1 MRNVNSNLVPLAGLA
16 PCGVRRLAAAVCRP
30 GLPGRAP
37 RMSCTPR
44 IDRRNAL
51 SKKAGAGRRTPRI
64 LAFLL
69 FLIAVATLVP
79 ATPAQEKS
87 APAPQNSTTSGPFQ
101 IDPPTLVSLG
111 FEWRISGDD
120 NRNARVDVT
129 FRKRGDAKWRDAL
142 PLLRLQRE
150 QVPGGL
156 PREGG
161 QHYFQYVA
169 PNMFAGS
176 ILNLDPDTEYEC
188 RFVLSDPDGVKGPRT
203 QQVTVRTRPEPMP
216 APGGRVYHVYP
227 FGYTGAKIEPAFTG
241 IMAAYYLGSDQSD
254 HSNAFPPR
262 VQPGDTILVHAGLYK
277 DNRFVYSGFDRTIAA
292 YGTPFDGTYYLT
304 ASGTPEKPIV
314 IKSAGDGEVIFDGD
328 GCQNLFNLM
337 AGNYN
342 YFEGITVRN
351 TNVAF
356 LLGLKN
362 IAGASGF
369 TLKHSRIE
377 NVGRAVQDEWSG
389 SKNFYIADNVFI
401 GRHDPLHLQ
410 SWWTPQVWQKF
421 PGYPALITSEYAI
434 KLYGQGH
441 VVAYNYVANWHDGI
455 DIATY
460 GDPDGVATSPT
471 HEEIRDR
478 APVSIDFYNNDV
490 YNMADN
496 CFEADG
502 GAHNIRVFRNR
513 CFNEAGGAF
522 SAQPTFGGPLYFYQ
536 NVAYN
541 NTTGGPLKL
550 IDTPAG
556 VLIYQNTFFG
566 QGRLMGP
573 ASNIHFRNNLFLGDG
588 WADPILNLRTFTN
601 YSDSDYNGFY
611 PNPGAANSF
620 EWTSPDFGT
629 RADYSG
635 KLVTRTFKTLKE
647 YQDATKQDLHS
658 VLVDYSIFLE
668 ASPPDKNDPPRFYNP
683 EDFDLRLRYLPLD
696 AKTPERGPGIDPEIF
711 QGAAI
716 GAGILLPTINDDH
729 EFHAPDLGAY
739 QFAREIPHYGP
750 RQWPAGQPDPPAPRS
765 ITGPPH

>member
-1 MRNVNSNLVPLAGLA
+1 MIRHFACLALFFLAAGLA
-16 PCGVRRLAAAVCRP
+16 SSRAA
-30 GLPGRAP
+30 GQKQ
-37 RMSCTPR
+37 T
-44 IDRRNAL
+44 
-51 SKKAGAGRRTPRI
+51 
-64 LAFLL
+64 
-69 FLIAVATLVP
+69 
-79 ATPAQEKS
+79 Q
-87 APAPQNSTTSGPFQ
+87 PQNATIPGEFFE
-101 IDPPTLVSLG
+101 DPPTLVSLG
-111 FEWRISGDD
+111 FEWRIAGDE
-120 NRNARVDVT
+120 NRNASVDVT
-129 FRKRGDAKWRDAL
+129 FRKKGDQKWRKGL
-142 PLLRLQRE
+142 PLLRLQHE
-150 QVPGGL
+150 VVSGGT
-156 PREGG
+156 PREGSG
-161 QHYFQYVA
+161 HYFSYVA

-176 ILNLDPDTEYEC
+176 LLNLEPDTEYEC
-188 RFVLSDPDGVKGPRT
+188 HFVLADPDGVKGKAEKT
-203 QQVTVRTRPEPMP
+203 VIVRTRKEPMP
-216 APGGRVYHVYP
+216 AEGGHVYHVYP
-227 FGYTGAKIEPAFTG
+227 FGYKGTKLEPSFTG
-241 IMAAYYLGSDQSD
+241 LMAAYYMGSDHSD

-262 VQPGDTILVHAGLYK
+262 VLPGDIILVHAGIYK

-314 IKSAGDGEVIFDGD
+314 IKGAGDGEVVFDGD

-337 AGNYN
+337 GGNYN

-356 LLGLKN
+356 LLGIKN
-362 IAGASGF
+362 IAGSSGF

-377 NVGRAVQDEWSG
+377 NIGRAIEGDWSG

-401 GRHDPLHLQ
+401 GRHDPTKLQ
-410 SWWTPQVWQKF
+410 SWWTPAVWAKF

-434 KLYGQGH
+434 KIYGQGH

-460 GDPDGVATSPT
+460 GDPDGTPN
-471 HEEIRDR
+471 ELRDR
-478 APVSIDFYNNDV
+478 VPVSIDFYNNDI

-536 NVAYN
+536 NIAYD

-573 ASNIHFRNNLFLGDG
+573 ASNIHFRNNLFIGDG
-588 WADPILNLRTFTN
+588 WADIVFNLRTFTN

-611 PNPGAANSF
+611 PNPGAASSF
-620 EWTSPDFGT
+620 EWTSPDFSVA
-629 RADYSG
+629 ADYSG

-647 YQDATKQDLHS
+647 YQDATKQDQHS
-658 VLVDYSIFLE
+658 VLVDYDMFMA
-668 ASPPDKNDPPRFYNP
+668 ASLPNKDDPQRFYNP
-683 EDFDLRLRYLPLD
+683 EHFDFQLRPVGSVQPSKARPGLHTLGDD
-696 AKTPERGPGIDPEIF
+696 ALLFNPAID
-711 QGAAI
+711 G
-716 GAGILLPTINDDH
+716 GMLLPTINDD
-729 EFHAPDLGAY
+729 FTGKAPDLGAY
-739 QFAREIPHYGP
+739 ELDRPVPHYGP
-750 RQWPAGQPDPPAPRS
+750 REWPSGPSDPNAPRS
-765 ITGPPH
+765 VTGPPH